1 MLKFNNS
8 RDQEGEL
15 ESNVEEHRESYHLRP
30 RKSIFYGSS
39 SEDDDDY
46 VLQGSSTSRTITS
59 SNELDLATARKRIL
73 GLKEYDEH
81 VHELVYEISDAMLNV
96 ELSEDH
102 YIASGI
108 LFHKDLMNNNKGLY
122 ERLKTK
128 KLSKLLKPPKLEIE
142 KLDSIQEHF
151 VIALMNNI
159 DTQIPMA
166 TNLKYYY
173 ELVSFLLSIHNIWN
187 SINYQEKMKVSE
199 KTWRNDMISSTIRFL
214 SINSGKNVV
223 KLSDGSASE
232 STKDRNNQ
240 SGGPLRF
247 PDYMWLFY
255 NKEKQ
260 YSYEFLFVEV
270 SYGPHAG
277 GAYLSQHIKEDRSRL
292 AKMAKEGWNSIL
304 NFIKEYGDEDCV
316 KILNELEIITIHVY
330 RKKLVVYSTN
340 RAYKPFFN
348 NIINQRN
355 PDIPHTPVESS
366 PLDILLNMTFPTLK
380 TPSLPI

>member
-1 MLKFNNS
+1 M
-8 RDQEGEL
+8 DQIL
-15 ESNVEEHRESYHLRP
+15 FFLRESYHLRP

-59 SNELDLATARKRIL
+59 SNELDLAIARKRIL

-108 LFHKDLMNNNKGLY
+108 LFYKDLMNNNKGLY
-122 ERLKTK
+122 EILKTK

-142 KLDSIQEHF
+142 KLDSVQENF

-166 TNLKYYY
+166 KNLKYYY
-173 ELVSFLLSIHNIWN
+173 ELISFLLSIHNIWN

-260 YSYEFLFVEV
+260 YSYEFLFTEV
-270 SYGPHAG
+270 SYGPHAD

-304 NFIKEYGDEDCV
+304 NFIKEYGDEDCI

-330 RKKLVVYSTN
+330 TQIE
-340 RAYKPFFN
+340 P
-348 NIINQRN
+348 INL
-355 PDIPHTPVESS
+355 SS
-366 PLDILLNMTFPTLK
+366 V
-380 TPSLPI
+380 